1 MSNSPGFFVTFEGVD
16 FSGKTTQLRMLDER
30 LTKSM
35 FKVVSVREPGSTQ
48 LGAAIREILL
58 QSAYPVGIRAQACLF
73 NAARAQL
80 CKHVIIPELEVGK
93 TVLCDRFYDSTLAY
107 QGSDEP
113 EFQDYLHYIN
123 AYASYGLV
131 PDVTFFLH
139 ISEDVYLKRMRNV
152 DLDRMEVSLRRKYK
166 AVMDSYEVQASRNP
180 FRYAIIDGS
189 LDKETVH
196 SRIVKEFDERFFV

>member
-1 MSNSPGFFVTFEGVD
+1 MSNSPGFFATFEGLD
-16 FSGKTTQLRMLDER
+16 GAGKTTQVRMLDKR
-30 LTKSM
+30 LNDSM
-35 FKVVSVREPGSTQ
+35 FSVASVREPGSTQ

-58 QSAYPVGIRAQACLF
+58 QSVYPVGTRGQALLF
-73 NAARAQL
+73 SAARSQL
-80 CKHVIIPELEVGK
+80 CRHVIMPGLEAGK
-93 TVLCDRFYDSTLAY
+93 VILCDRFYDSTLAY

-180 FRYAIIDGS
+180 FRYVIIDGS